1 MIYFLVPYITD
12 FFSPFNVFRYITVRT
27 VCSSLTSLFICLFLF
42 PSFIRRVKH
51 FSYPKMLE
59 FHQNKE
65 KTPTMGGLL
74 IVWSI
79 LASNFLWADLKN
91 VYVLMLILTLCWLGL
106 LGFLDDYLKLTK
118 MNPKGLRPRSKI
130 IGQIGIGFILGL
142 ILYYHPVLNFSSRL
156 YVPFFKHIFFDLGP
170 YYVLFTVFIIVATS
184 NAVNLTDG
192 LDGLAAG
199 TIIMATIALGFIVYT
214 VGNVVFADYLNLPF
228 VSGIG
233 ETAVFCGSIVGAV
246 LGFLWYNC
254 YPAEIFMGDTGS
266 LPLGGCIGLLAIIG
280 KQEIS
285 LIIIGGIFVVEAL
298 SVVIQVIS
306 FKTRRKRVFL
316 MTPLHHHFELRGW
329 KEPQVVV
336 RFWILAIIFTLFTLV
351 TLKIR

>member
-1 MIYFLVPYITD
+1 
-12 FFSPFNVFRYITVRT
+12 
-27 VCSSLTSLFICLFLF
+27 
-42 PSFIRRVKH
+42 
-51 FSYPKMLE
+51 MLE

-170 YYVLFTVFIIVATS
+170 YYV
-184 NAVNLTDG
+184 
-192 LDGLAAG
+192 
-199 TIIMATIALGFIVYT
+199 
-214 VGNVVFADYLNLPF
+214 
-228 VSGIG
+228 
-233 ETAVFCGSIVGAV
+233 
-246 LGFLWYNC
+246 
-254 YPAEIFMGDTGS
+254 
-266 LPLGGCIGLLAIIG
+266 
-280 KQEIS
+280 
-285 LIIIGGIFVVEAL
+285 
-298 SVVIQVIS
+298 
-306 FKTRRKRVFL
+306 
-316 MTPLHHHFELRGW
+316 
-329 KEPQVVV
+329 
-336 RFWILAIIFTLFTLV
+336 
-351 TLKIR
+351 